1 MHRKG
6 KRRHDQHGP
15 CRLSRYLSCSCFRL
29 RLGCD
34 TIFCFCRASWRAA
47 YSSAESLVKRVCAC
61 LASIHRSGEYLL
73 PNTCSN
79 FSLAATSYP
88 GRMACRASYSSTGSR
103 SAACDFASASHAVW
117 IPDQRNISAPARPIF
132 EGWIPAR
139 RCLCG
144 RFRPRRPRHSQTA
157 ATTAPFQSAVPLNLL
172 SARQLSLIHI

>member
-103 SAACDFASASHAVW
+103 SAACDFASAYSCSVDSRSAEYFCYCSSSFCRLDSSAAMSLRKV
-117 IPDQRNISAPARPIF
+117 SAPA
-132 EGWIPAR
+132 
-139 RCLCG
+139 
-144 RFRPRRPRHSQTA
+144 S
-157 ATTAPFQSAVPLNLL
+157 SA
-172 SARQLSLIHI
+172 

>member
-47 YSSAESLVKRVCAC
+47 YSSAESLVKRICAC

-79 FSLAATSYP
+79 FSLAAASYP
-88 GRMACRASYSSTGSR
+88 DRMACRASYSSTGSR
-103 SAACDFASASHAVW
+103 SAACDFASAYSCSV
-117 IPDQRNISAPARPIF
+117 DSRSAESFLA
-132 EGWIPAR
+132 
-139 RCLCG
+139 C
-144 RFRPRRPRHSQTA
+144 
-157 ATTAPFQSAVPLNLL
+157 
-172 SARQLSLIHI
+172 QLSCNLFDCYSGYSLY